1 MKTFIGALTLSLVIL
16 AGCANGPS
24 NDNPSANNNNE
35 RSRNQA
41 QDTLLVQEPC
51 QVVTPAEVS
60 EILGFEVRI
69 DKNVNTP
76 NTDRSFGCQYI
87 STSTV
92 DNLNFIV
99 TKQKDADTA
108 ESTYDVLIDGI
119 LASGDD
125 ELINIS
131 GLGEKANLYPAGRIS
146 QLYVLEGDLLFTIAL
161 YDNSNQDHESR
172 LKEFASILLAAM

>member
-1 MKTFIGALTLSLVIL
+1 MKKIIGTLTLSLVLL
-16 AGCANGPS
+16 AGCANGPK
-24 NDNPSANNNNE
+24 NEDPSANNNNRGSQN
-35 RSRNQA
+35 RSQNQ
-41 QDTLLVQEPC
+41 LLVEEPC

-60 EILGFEVRI
+60 EIVGFEVKI
-69 DKNVNTP
+69 DENINTP

-92 DNLNFIV
+92 DNLSFIV

-146 QLYVLEGDLLFTIAL
+146 QLYVLDGELLFTIGL
-161 YDNSNQDHESR
+161 YDNSNSDHESR
-172 LKEFASILLAAM
+172 LKEFASKLLAAM